1 MRPGSQVGPWVGG
14 APLAGLC
21 QGLDAA
27 GTAGRGRSH
36 CCPGQGRG
44 RPEGAGLGL
53 VRGSWGGAA
62 QAEAE
67 ESQPGPASQD
77 SWGWLRGGRDT
88 GGHWALQKP
97 GSPAHR
103 PPLPRQT
110 LETQGLPRSGQPNPD
125 WRPPAPDGGAPSFLP
140 PSTSHSPDL
149 IEGLTLDW
157 GSLPGSLTQ
166 EACWHLVSAPKE
178 PPACPASG

>member
-1 MRPGSQVGPWVGG
+1 MGLPKQRRRSRSQALPPRTAGAGYVG
-14 APLAGLC
+14 
-21 QGLDAA
+21 A
-27 GTAGRGRSH
+27 GTQVVTGHFRSPGALPTDLPCHGRHLRHRG
-36 CCPGQGRG
+36 CP
-44 RPEGAGLGL
+44 
-53 VRGSWGGAA
+53 
-62 QAEAE
+62 
-67 ESQPGPASQD
+67 
-77 SWGWLRGGRDT
+77 
-88 GGHWALQKP
+88 
-97 GSPAHR
+97 
-103 PPLPRQT
+103 
-110 LETQGLPRSGQPNPD
+110 GQPNPD

>member
-36 CCPGQGRG
+36 CCPGQG
-44 RPEGAGLGL
+44 
-53 VRGSWGGAA
+53 
-62 QAEAE
+62 
-67 ESQPGPASQD
+67 
-77 SWGWLRGGRDT
+77 WGWLGGPGVGLPKQRRRSRSQALPPRTAGAGYVGGRDT
-88 GGHWALQKP
+88 GGQWALQKP

-110 LETQGLPRSGQPNPD
+110 PETQGLPRSGQPNPD

-149 IEGLTLDW
+149 TEGLTLDW
-157 GSLPGSLTQ
+157 GSLPGSHTQ
-166 EACWHLVSAPKE
+166 EACWHLVWAPKE
-178 PPACPASG
+178 PPACPALG